1 MYYNLYSFASMA
13 TDGFVDFWST
23 RERNILAGCLVSFF
37 HKIEKA
43 RYSTTSCDDVTRD
56 YLIILDMLLCSQ
68 EVILTL
74 LKAGMDLKTNSNTK
88 IYFFILMK

>member
-1 MYYNLYSFASMA
+1 MLRF
-13 TDGFVDFWST
+13 
-23 RERNILAGCLVSFF
+23 LVF
-37 HKIEKA
+37 HKIKKA

-74 LKAGMDLKTNSNTK
+74 LKACIDLKTNSNTK
-88 IYFFILMK
+88 IYFSYFNEIIDFSVQQHACEAYVLFWYDWK

>member
-1 MYYNLYSFASMA
+1 MLSFIFLQ
-13 TDGFVDFWST
+13 D
-23 RERNILAGCLVSFF
+23 R
-37 HKIEKA
+37 KA

-74 LKAGMDLKTNSNTK
+74 LKAGMDLKQTQIQNLFF
-88 IYFFILMK
+88 YFNEIIDFSVQQHAL